1 MHRILLSAAVLAG
14 CVAVASAQKPA
25 APAAPAQRPNVAGTW
40 DGKTMTGPK
49 DSVVATFE
57 LKATADTTGW
67 TLKFPGRDPYAA
79 RVVAMGGD
87 SIVTEVGPYP
97 SILRAGQTVTVLR
110 TTGHYNGDAMT
121 GTFEARYASGQVLT
135 GKVSGTRKK

>member
-1 MHRILLSAAVLAG
+1 MRRVLLLSAIVLAG
-14 CVAVASAQKPA
+14 SVTAVAAQKPA
-25 APAAPAQRPNVAGTW
+25 PAQRSNVAGTW

-57 LKATADTTGW
+57 LRATADTTGW

-87 SIVTEVGPYP
+87 SVVTEIGPYP
-97 SILRAGQTVTVLR
+97 SILRPGVTVTVLR
-110 TTGHYNGDAMT
+110 TTGHYKGNAMT
-121 GTFEARYASGQVLT
+121 GTFEARYASGEVLK
-135 GKVSGTRKK
+135 GKVSATRKSK